1 VNVAKFVLIPV
12 LLLPVLL
19 VGCGRKEEKK
29 AGEPAPIS
37 GHMAKKEAVVVVPD
51 SVRGKWKAVKIAV
64 TNKETNKENVYTV
77 AIGSEVSIPNTGLS
91 IMVENFLPHF
101 MMEGTTLT
109 SQSNEPK
116 NPAAQIRIMEGGK
129 EIFKGW
135 LFSLYPTT
143 HAFQH
148 PKYGFTLVDFL
159 PAS

>member
-1 VNVAKFVLIPV
+1 MRVAKLVLIPV
-12 LLLPVLL
+12 LLLTVVL
-19 VGCGRKEEKK
+19 VGCGKKEEKK
-29 AGEPAPIS
+29 AGEPAPVS

-64 TNKETNKENVYTV
+64 TNKETNKETVYTV
-77 AIGSEVSIPNTGLS
+77 AIGSEIAIPNAGLS
-91 IMVENFLPHF
+91 IRVDNFLPHF

-116 NPAAQIRIMEGGK
+116 NPAAQIRIIEGGK